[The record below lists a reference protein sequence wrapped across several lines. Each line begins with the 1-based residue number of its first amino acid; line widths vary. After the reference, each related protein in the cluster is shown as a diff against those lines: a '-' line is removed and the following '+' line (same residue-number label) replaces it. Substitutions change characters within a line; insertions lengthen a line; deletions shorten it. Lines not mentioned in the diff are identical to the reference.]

1 MVRPWD
7 SFGYKVVNGTAISPI
22 IPDKILNTVA
32 NTVKPFPTGLWVDIE
47 KTLKEKM
54 KMPTKFG
61 AIDYAQFYTPVN
73 SIVNTPILT
82 GFTIDKT
89 TGDVSLV
96 FNNTIHIPF
105 DSDRITSLQ
114 AEVLLNMT
122 PKKPEH
128 ISGGT
133 YQKFLKAWAKFRRK
147 LSTFKKIYK
156 GKPFDRIVFSG
167 PCTILT
173 GDHNEKT
180 IVRCGDTEIYDP
192 EKAVLSA
199 LFIREY
205 GKPAFTFLMEL
216 VNEEYVKNYTIK
228 KYHSEKAEELTDG
241 SSGD

>member
-1 MVRPWD
+1 MVSPQDSLKARASYCRPD
-7 SFGYKVVNGTAISPI
+7 PYALSQAF
-22 IPDKILNTVA
+22 PDKILNTA
-32 NTVKPFPTGLWVDIE
+32 ENAVKPYPTRLWVDIE
-47 KTLKEKM
+47 KTLKEKIE
-54 KMPTKFG
+54 MPTKY
-61 AIDYAQFYTPVN
+61 ADTDYTQFFTAATKPV
-73 SIVNTPILT
+73 LT
-82 GFTIDKT
+82 GFSIDKK
-89 TGDVSLV
+89 TGDVSAI
-96 FNNTIHIPF
+96 FNNTVCICL

-114 AEVLLNMT
+114 AEALLNT
-122 PKKPEH
+122 PLEKPKH
-128 ISGGT
+128 MPSGA

-205 GKPAFTFLMEL
+205 GKPAFTFLMEF
-216 VNEEYVKNYTIK
+216 VNEEYKKNYAFIL
-228 KYHSEKAEELTDG
+228 ERMKAEESTDG

>member
-1 MVRPWD
+1 MVSPQD
-7 SFGYKVVNGTAISPI
+7 SLSPV
-22 IPDKILNTVA
+22 IPDKILNTVT
-32 NTVKPFPTGLWVDIE
+32 NTVKPFPTRLWVDIE

-61 AIDYAQFYTPVN
+61 AIDYTQFYTAINKPV
-73 SIVNTPILT
+73 LT
-82 GFTIDKT
+82 GFTIDKK
-89 TGDVSLV
+89 TGDVSAT
-96 FNNTIHIPF
+96 FNNTVNIRL

-114 AEVLLNMT
+114 AEALLNMS
-122 PKKPEH
+122 PEKPEH
-128 ISGGT
+128 ISGGA

-205 GKPAFTFLMEL
+205 GKPAFTFLMEF
-216 VNEEYVKNYTIK
+216 VNEEYKKNFAFIL
-228 KYHSEKAEELTDG
+228 ERMKAEELTDG
-241 SSGD
+241 PSGD

>member
-1 MVRPWD
+1 MVSPQD

-32 NTVKPFPTGLWVDIE
+32 NAVKPYPTRLWVDIE
-47 KTLKEKM
+47 KTLKEKIE
-54 KMPTKFG
+54 MPTKY
-61 AIDYAQFYTPVN
+61 ADTDYTQFYTAINKPV
-73 SIVNTPILT
+73 LT
-82 GFTIDKT
+82 GFTIDKK
-89 TGDVSLV
+89 TGDVSAT
-96 FNNTIHIPF
+96 FNNTVNIRL

-114 AEVLLNMT
+114 AEALLNMS
-122 PKKPEH
+122 PEKPEH
-128 ISGGT
+128 ISGGV

-241 SSGD
+241 PSGD